1 MRNLLLAGAVC
12 LAPCLAPRVAN
23 AHAILLQSNPADGG
37 SVPAGERNLVLRF
50 NSRIDHQ
57 LSRLTLQG
65 TNAQMKLPL
74 GDSSA
79 DTLAAKTELTPGAY
93 VVHWQVLATDGH
105 MTRGDVRFTVTAQQS
120 ENGQPGK

>member
-1 MRNLLLAGAVC
+1 MRNLLLVGAVC
-12 LAPCLAPRVAN
+12 LAPCVAH

-37 SVPAGERNLVLRF
+37 SVGAGERTLVLRF

-57 LSRLTLQG
+57 LSRLTLAG

-74 GDSSA
+74 DDSGA
-79 DTLAAKTELTPGAY
+79 DTLSAKTELTPGSY

-120 ENGQPGK
+120 ENRQSEK